1 MCFIVQATFKSP
13 HVSLEPGGTGQ
24 PVDALLG
31 NVVLAHGGGLRV
43 SVQVLER
50 VACVVHVRLQTCPPG
65 GFCQEAEQALHCAPF
80 CRPGEPLGPVLEDP
94 VLLIWAE
101 ARKDGAGGEHPG
113 FLSFLQ
119 L

>member
-1 MCFIVQATFKSP
+1 M
-13 HVSLEPGGTGQ
+13 SLEPGGTGQ
-24 PVDALLG
+24 PVDTLLG
-31 NVVLAHGGGLRV
+31 DVVLAHGGGLR
-43 SVQVLER
+43 
-50 VACVVHVRLQTCPPG
+50 VVHVRLQTCPPG
-65 GFCQEAEQALHCAPF
+65 GFCQEAEQAFHCAPF
-80 CRPGEPLGPVLEDP
+80 CCPGEPLGPVLEDP